1 MTTFDL
7 AASGDQT
14 ARTDRLA
21 RWTRVV
27 GVLLFCS
34 GFPALVNQ
42 LAWQPVLSGI
52 LGDTG
57 AAAFLLAG
65 FMLGLALGNLA
76 GGCLSRRHA
85 IAPLPLLP
93 LLAATELVT
102 GGLGFA
108 SPRIFG
114 SIGAAAAFAL
124 VIVSA
129 LPMGAALPLLVG
141 GRARRRGH
149 VGSAVGLLSCINN
162 LGAGAACLVGLVL
175 LTLLPFLDLRGE
187 IYAAATINLA
197 IALAAL
203 VVHWRDR
210 YDQIFTAP
218 QVSTAVPSRKPMLA
232 FAPLL
237 GLAAAGGF
245 VALSYEI
252 FFFRTITD
260 ATGSGAFAFA
270 ATLGAFLVGLAFG
283 ARRAGENCTALT
295 RDGAMRRAVGAL
307 MKASLLGLL
316 FLPLLDHLAWLDRAG
331 IGVAVLMVYLVARFW
346 GSLMPYLAEL
356 GVAADAQ
363 AGMRTA
369 FLHGAGGLGAAA
381 GALFTG
387 FALLDRIGL
396 VATGM
401 AVVVTGLACVV
412 LLIGALKMPRAEK
425 ILRASLAVGLGLLA
439 VAVIP
444 GWSAHVPEPL
454 PAISAPQVVPL
465 EQAAEKFSR

>member
-1 MTTFDL
+1 MTTLDL

-14 ARTDRLA
+14 VRTDRLA
-21 RWTRVV
+21 RWTRVL

-34 GFPALVNQ
+34 GFPALVYQ
-42 LAWQPVLSGI
+42 LAWQRALSGI

-65 FMLGLALGNLA
+65 FMLGLALGGLA
-76 GGCLSRRHA
+76 GGWLSKRQT
-85 IAPLPLLP
+85 IAALP
-93 LLAATELVT
+93 LLAAIELMT
-102 GGLGFA
+102 GVLGFA
-108 SPRIFG
+108 SPRVFG
-114 SIGAAAAFAL
+114 SIGAAAAVAL

-141 GRARRRGH
+141 GQARRCGH

-162 LGAGAACLVGLVL
+162 LGAGAACLVGLLL
-175 LTLLPFLDLRGE
+175 LTPLPFLDLRGE
-187 IYAAATINLA
+187 IHLAAAINLA
-197 IALAAL
+197 VALGALAA
-203 VVHWRDR
+203 HWRDR

-218 QVSTAVPSRKPMLA
+218 QASKVLPSRKPMLA
-232 FAPLL
+232 FSPLL

-252 FFFRTITD
+252 FFFRTVTD
-260 ATGSGAFAFA
+260 ATGAGAFAFA
-270 ATLGAFLVGLAFG
+270 ATLGAFLLGLAFG
-283 ARRAGENCTALT
+283 ARRAGDNCTALT

-316 FLPLLDHLAWLDRAG
+316 FLPLLDHLAWLDRAS

-356 GVAADAQ
+356 GVAADGQ

-369 FLHGAGGLGAAA
+369 FLYGAGCLGAAA

-401 AVVVTGLACVV
+401 AVVVAGLACVV
-412 LLIGALKMPRAEK
+412 LLIVALKMPRAEK

-439 VAVIP
+439 MAVIP
-444 GWSAHVPEPL
+444 GWSANVPERL
-454 PAISAPQVVPL
+454 PAIDSPKVAPP
-465 EQAAEKFSR
+465 EQAAENFSR